1 MGGWL
6 AARQFLLL
14 LIGSFA
20 AIALIIAAVGI
31 YGVVAFFVARR
42 TQEIGIRMAIGA
54 NRGDVL
60 RLVLREGAYM
70 AIWGIGIGLG
80 ASLLTTRYLTSLLF
94 DTSAY
99 DPSNFCAVSLLLFVV
114 AIGASYLPAR
124 RAMLVDPMTSLRNE

>member
-1 MGGWL
+1 MTSRP
-6 AARQFLLL
+6 ARQFLLL

-20 AIALIIAAVGI
+20 AIALIIAAAGI

-70 AIWGIGIGLG
+70 SIWGIAIGLG

-94 DTSAY
+94 GTSAY
-99 DPSNFCAVSLLLFVV
+99 DP
-114 AIGASYLPAR
+114 
-124 RAMLVDPMTSLRNE
+124 